1 MSYSTNP
8 SLEKAKG
15 KAMKLLFLE
24 NIPIQNIADRFSV
37 SRTTIWRW
45 KRKRLAL
52 NSHIALEN
60 QVRQKDKPIIDAVAA
75 TANEDLQQR
84 QQGREQSR
92 EFFATMMKESVKES
106 AEDKTVDT
114 AESAER
120 EVAEEARAA
129 EAAEMTGSDET
140 EPNGASEAEK
150 AVDILVKKM
159 KPEKVVA
166 VIKRFVKAIS

>member
-1 MSYSTNP
+1 MSDSRYTEIKIITRPDGSIANLDFSSYAP
-8 SLEKAKG
+8 DSDAVS
-15 KAMKLLFLE
+15 AMM
-24 NIPIQNIADRFSV
+24 Q
-37 SRTTIWRW
+37 
-45 KRKRLAL
+45 
-52 NSHIALEN
+52 
-60 QVRQKDKPIIDAVAA
+60 PIIDAVVA
-75 TANEDLQQR
+75 TAKDDLQQR

-92 EFFATMMKESVKES
+92 EFFATMMKESVKKS

-120 EVAEEARAA
+120 EAAEEARAA

-150 AVDILVKKM
+150 AVDALVKKM